1 LKNLDFSSRPDVLHC
16 IGGLPGVDSPADP
29 TPPED
34 HANVLQQAQHRLVID
49 TQRPGFMDLTSDIG
63 HWLQAIGAHD
73 GLLTVFVRHT
83 SASLTIQ
90 ENADPD
96 VLRDLT
102 EALERTAPRQAR
114 YHHGI
119 EGPDDM
125 PAHIKS
131 MLTSTTLGIPV
142 ADGKAMLG
150 TWQAVYLIEHRDA
163 PHSREIALHYVGTV
177 RP

>member
-1 LKNLDFSSRPDVLHC
+1 M
-16 IGGLPGVDSPADP
+16 
-29 TPPED
+29 
-34 HANVLQQAQHRLVID
+34 LQQVHHRLIVK
-49 TQRPGFMDLTSDIG
+49 TLRPGFTDISSQLAS
-63 HWLQAIGAHD
+63 WLRSISAGD
-73 GLLTVFVRHT
+73 GLLTLFVRHT

-102 EALERTAPRQAR
+102 DALERAAPRHHR
-114 YHHGI
+114 YAHST

-142 ADGKAMLG
+142 TAGQAVLG
-150 TWQAVYLIEHRDA
+150 TWQAIYLIEHRDS
-163 PHSREIALHYVGTV
+163 PHTREIALHYVGT
-177 RP
+177 RG